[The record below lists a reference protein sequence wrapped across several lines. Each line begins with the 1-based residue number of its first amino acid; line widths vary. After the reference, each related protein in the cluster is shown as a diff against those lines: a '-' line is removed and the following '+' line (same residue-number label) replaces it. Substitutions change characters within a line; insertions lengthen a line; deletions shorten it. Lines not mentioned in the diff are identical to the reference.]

1 MNAPLDKILQ
11 VGSGSR
17 YVMLENTVGQRWFF
31 PFKNM
36 RAYMSLFQPSSQKGA
51 IVAQSLPLLKYFPR
65 LLHFVKA
72 QMVLLDFDVRFINAI
87 ENALDKPNIT
97 CSIFCGS
104 PGRHMKP
111 TLLLLSEGSCVGYC
125 KLSDDADV
133 VELFKKEKSTLDS
146 LNKLGVRHIPR
157 IVYCA
162 PWLDDAK
169 LWLIVQTTERK
180 NSVKVA
186 KPADPKVMDFVRQMM
201 KATKQKLRFEDTDYA
216 QTLLNLES
224 LLPLLCDKERER
236 IVLENIYMVRD
247 KLQTREHDYSA
258 FHGDLTPW
266 NSFIVEEHLYAF
278 DFEYFKW
285 SYPLFADYFHFFT
298 QSQIYDNYATGEQ
311 IVSNYQR
318 IKKGLLIDEADFLY
332 SCYILAI
339 MEFYLNRDHG
349 YLNERL
355 KDIFGIWTYL
365 LIHIKDDGDIQ

>member
-65 LLHFVKA
+65 LLHFAKA